1 MYVKKFTSFCRVL
14 KKMHTKE
21 NWLLFSASR
30 RSCPWNGQALPLCH
44 ICLPWHKIMVISTLI
59 LYRSLSSKNW
69 RRTSMLPD
77 VMVTREAMNTG
88 VFCCNPSL
96 VSTRPETSSIL
107 AKLQLIF
114 LQFVASR
121 PLLKSRVYFHDTRC
135 SSCVDYCRLVSE
147 IIVCTVLIKKQLKRA
162 ETRLS
167 CRSSIA

>member
-30 RSCPWNGQALPLCH
+30 CSCPWNGQALPLCH

-114 LQFVASR
+114 LQFVAPR
-121 PLLKSRVYFHDTRC
+121 PLLKSRVYSHDARLQQLRWLPSAC
-135 SSCVDYCRLVSE
+135 LWDYCVYGFNRKK
-147 IIVCTVLIKKQLKRA
+147 TIKKSRDA
-162 ETRLS
+162 
-167 CRSSIA
+167 A